1 MMNAWA
7 HPIDKAWRAAR
18 RVKTAAKPA
27 AGKKGKSKPDDLRK
41 QPQFKFA
48 IAGGKTK
55 QPKTAAAPA
64 TKAKSKRKSA

>member
-1 MMNAWA
+1 
-7 HPIDKAWRAAR
+7 
-18 RVKTAAKPA
+18 
-27 AGKKGKSKPDDLRK
+27 LRK

-48 IAGGKTK
+48 IAGGKAK